1 MGKNNGK
8 RSTAFYS
15 EKQREKEFDEMK
27 GRIMKDNAN
36 VKRERSNYGENRRT
50 GFESTGRNSFDKP
63 FVKKVPQVH
72 YSMITD
78 FKNMVAEAVNEKLND
93 ESFPAEIKINTNTHK
108 ETMGIIFSKLD
119 FISKATAKKTTI
131 FVYYTENRAFIKDPT
146 EKIKINGAQ
155 IMIINQDTG
164 NVLFSNFGTS
174 CVEKSAKYLADI
186 INRTAELISKK

>member
-8 RSTAFYS
+8 RSAAFYN

-36 VKRERSNYGENRRT
+36 VKRERSNYGESHRT
-50 GFESTGRNSFDKP
+50 GFGSVGRNSFDKP

-78 FKNMVAEAVNEKLND
+78 FKDMVAEAVNAKLND

-108 ETMGIIFSKLD
+108 ENTGIVFSKLD

-146 EKIKINGAQ
+146 EKIKINSAQ
-155 IMIINQDTG
+155 IMIINQETG
-164 NVLFSNFGTS
+164 NVLFSNFGTA